1 MRLHHQIQDDLGNVP
16 ICDIQFNLKS
26 RDDIPKLLMA
36 LQYVYCTKELKDTV
50 LGKLDAVIPKKIN
63 RDMGRPGMN
72 LWRILVLGTLR
83 FGADCD
89 FDRLK
94 ELVDHHS
101 QVRQMLGFGAY
112 DTKVTISLQSI
123 RDNVKLLTP
132 ELLDEI
138 NQVIVGG
145 GHALV
150 KKNEENELRVR
161 ADSFVVKT
169 DVHYPTDSNL
179 LYDAVR
185 KIIQLSAKACKKAG
199 LSVFRQSKYNLK
211 KVKETHRKLT
221 KIHHSTSR
229 NPKKREAKR
238 EEIKAV
244 TETYLK
250 LCEGYVERAK
260 ELVEMLD
267 ALSMG
272 TLMVVVRMEIAHFIG
287 HAERQIDQLR
297 RRVIDGENIPHEEKV
312 FSIFE
317 EHTEWI
323 SKGKA
328 GVPQELGVRVAL
340 VEDQYKFILHH
351 QVMYRKTDE
360 KITVELIKASKKRFG
375 NLKSAS
381 FDKGFYAPEVLKDLQ
396 KEVALAVLPKRGRL
410 NKEERERESDP
421 EFRAQRNRHAGIES
435 AIHALHHNGLDR
447 CPDHG
452 KKGFSRYVALAVVA
466 RNLLTLG
473 SILFE
478 QKRLKLKKAA

>member
-185 KIIQLSAKACKKAG
+185 K
-199 LSVFRQSKYNLK
+199 
-211 KVKETHRKLT
+211 
-221 KIHHSTSR
+221 
-229 NPKKREAKR
+229 
-238 EEIKAV
+238 
-244 TETYLK
+244 
-250 LCEGYVERAK
+250 
-260 ELVEMLD
+260 
-267 ALSMG
+267 
-272 TLMVVVRMEIAHFIG
+272 
-287 HAERQIDQLR
+287 
-297 RRVIDGENIPHEEKV
+297 
-312 FSIFE
+312 
-317 EHTEWI
+317 
-323 SKGKA
+323 
-328 GVPQELGVRVAL
+328 
-340 VEDQYKFILHH
+340 
-351 QVMYRKTDE
+351 
-360 KITVELIKASKKRFG
+360 
-375 NLKSAS
+375 S
-381 FDKGFYAPEVLKDLQ
+381 F
-396 KEVALAVLPKRGRL
+396 
-410 NKEERERESDP
+410 N
-421 EFRAQRNRHAGIES
+421 
-435 AIHALHHNGLDR
+435 
-447 CPDHG
+447 
-452 KKGFSRYVALAVVA
+452 
-466 RNLLTLG
+466 
-473 SILFE
+473 
-478 QKRLKLKKAA
+478 